1 MEENKILFQV
11 ISQGEGTAVQC
22 HTESTNEI
30 FQVALAFHSILINK
44 PKFAAALAF
53 IASMYNEDPNFG
65 KALDEATVDMP
76 DFDSLLKNIK

>member
-1 MEENKILFQV
+1 MEERKILFQV

-22 HTESTNEI
+22 HTESADEI

-53 IASMYNEDPNFG
+53 IASMYNEDPNFV
-65 KALDEATVDMP
+65 KALDDATVDMP

>member
-1 MEENKILFQV
+1 MEEGKILFQV
-11 ISQGEGTAVQC
+11 ISQGDGTAVQC
-22 HTESTNEI
+22 HTESVEEI

-53 IASMYNEDPNFG
+53 IASMYNEDPNFE
-65 KALDEATVDMP
+65 KALDEATVHMP